1 MHVKA
6 NQTFEITREA
16 TIKSL
21 DRRKAMPGGRLRTLT
36 LPRPAGDGEDKV
48 LVAYMG
54 QDRPGE
60 APNGGEFWVRISA
73 LARHSRLVA

>member
-21 DRRKAMPGGRLRTLT
+21 GRKKAMPGGRLKTLT
-36 LPRPAGDGEDKV
+36 LPKPTGDGEDKI
-48 LVAYMG
+48 LVTYLG
-54 QDRPGE
+54 QGRPGE
-60 APNGGEFWVRISA
+60 APDGGKFWVRIST
-73 LARHSRLVA
+73 LARHSRPVT